1 MQADFFFRNSG
12 WHFPVG
18 LMDTITYPELYSVVY
33 TDAVPAFAVVF
44 KILSPVFPKT
54 FQYFGI
60 WGLLCFI
67 LYICSMDASPALY
80 AFIAGGPLDFAA
92 VHPELPENR

>member
-54 FQYFGI
+54 FQYFD
-60 WGLLCFI
+60 
-67 LYICSMDASPALY
+67 ICSMDASPALY